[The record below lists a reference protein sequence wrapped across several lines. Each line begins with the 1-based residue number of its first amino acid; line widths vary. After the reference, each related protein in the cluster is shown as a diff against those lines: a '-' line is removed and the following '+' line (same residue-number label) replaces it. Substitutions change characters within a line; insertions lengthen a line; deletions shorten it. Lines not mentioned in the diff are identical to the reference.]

1 MFLNIGIHKSKRIGC
16 MFHSS
21 HQTLAESILSSNLR
35 HNTNGNLLNDQFT
48 SRHKVEDNLT
58 GGEMFLKSIMRR
70 KTQGFNF
77 KRPDMR
83 FLETRLQS
91 GNCSRRED
99 RTGLAWLAVW
109 SCQGH

>member
-1 MFLNIGIHKSKRIGC
+1 MILNIGIHKSKRIGC

-58 GGEMFLKSIMRR
+58 GGEMFLKSMRR
-70 KTQGFNF
+70 EAQGFNF
-77 KRPDMR
+77 KRPDMNL
-83 FLETRLQS
+83 LETRSQ
-91 GNCSRRED
+91 
-99 RTGLAWLAVW
+99 
-109 SCQGH
+109 

>member
-1 MFLNIGIHKSKRIGC
+1 

-58 GGEMFLKSIMRR
+58 GGEMFLKSMRR
-70 KTQGFNF
+70 EAQGFNF
-77 KRPDMR
+77 KRPDMNL
-83 FLETRLQS
+83 LETRSQ
-91 GNCSRRED
+91 
-99 RTGLAWLAVW
+99 
-109 SCQGH
+109 

>member
-58 GGEMFLKSIMRR
+58 GGEMFLKSMRR
-70 KTQGFNF
+70 EAQGFNF
-77 KRPDMR
+77 KRPDMNL
-83 FLETRLQS
+83 LETRSQ
-91 GNCSRRED
+91 
-99 RTGLAWLAVW
+99 
-109 SCQGH
+109 